1 MLQSRNLTAKQRRN
15 QRLGKGGDPD
25 LTGQQETRLVAQ
37 GFQQAHRLF
46 DKAARQWITRSRG
59 PSSLIALT
67 ESRKMAREHRAG
79 AAPGDSSF
87 QLLKNWIAIIIGIVI
102 AYQIATLG
110 RQGLWFDELFTVVAT
125 LPERSL
131 TEIFHTYLL
140 NEQTPPLHYLLMH
153 FWQLIAPPG
162 DWSMRVPGL
171 FFYLLT
177 IAAAAL
183 YPCRAINT
191 PTRITFVAL
200 VGCSFGTI
208 YFAQEVRTYYL
219 LSLVAICILYDI
231 IDHAVVL
238 DNGDQPSWTRLT
250 WSAMVGL
257 IASYSHYFG
266 YLFFGGGI
274 FAVLCYSIARGRMP
288 WRIVALGGAVVLGF
302 LPWIVIQSSF
312 LVQEG
317 LNTSYIIPPIGVLKR
332 FLRLLVGSPF
342 AAALLA
348 ILGVWALS
356 LHARAVVASRALRL
370 TLAVISINSIAS
382 IAIFLYSPIVDA
394 RHLVGLRMATLLAF
408 ALVISEILN
417 DWRAQALLIATAA
430 TLFASFIMTQQPK
443 QSWREPAAY
452 IIDHTTCERR
462 EILFYAGL
470 GLPAWALSYYLP
482 VERFPLKYSKFDSS
496 VVQDLGQLNEA
507 RPGCDV
513 VAIALHLGSAADWQA
528 ALAATPFRGP
538 GFHLQEWP
546 SAFVV
551 RQISQ

>member
-1 MLQSRNLTAKQRRN
+1 
-15 QRLGKGGDPD
+15 
-25 LTGQQETRLVAQ
+25 
-37 GFQQAHRLF
+37 
-46 DKAARQWITRSRG
+46 
-59 PSSLIALT
+59 
-67 ESRKMAREHRAG
+67 MAREHHAE
-79 AAPGDSSF
+79 APPGGSSL
-87 QLLKNWIAIIIGIVI
+87 QLLKNWIAVIIGIVT

-110 RQGLWFDELFTVVAT
+110 RQGLWVDELFTVGAT
-125 LPERSL
+125 LPEHSL
-131 TEIFHTYLL
+131 TEIFHNYLL

-153 FWQLIAPPG
+153 FWQLIAPRG

-171 FFYLLT
+171 YFYLLT

-183 YPCRAINT
+183 YPCRAIN
-191 PTRITFVAL
+191 PATRVTFVAL

-208 YFAQEVRTYYL
+208 WFAQEVRTYYL
-219 LSLVAICILYDI
+219 FGLVAICILYDI
-231 IDHAVVL
+231 IDHASVL
-238 DNGDQPSWTRLT
+238 DNGDQPSWTRLI

-266 YLFFGGGI
+266 FLFFGGAI
-274 FAVLCYSIARGRMP
+274 FAVLCHSIASGRMS

-312 LVQEG
+312 LVREG
-317 LNTSYIIPPIGVLKR
+317 LNPSYIILPIGVLKG

-356 LHARAVVASRALRL
+356 LHARAVLTNRALRL
-370 TLAVISINSIAS
+370 TLAVIAINLMAA
-382 IAIFLYSPIVDA
+382 IAIFLYSPIVDP

-417 DWRAQALLIATAA
+417 DRRAQALLIATAA
-430 TLFASFIMTQQPK
+430 SLFVSFIMTQWPK
-443 QSWREPAAY
+443 WSWREPADY
-452 IIDHTTCERR
+452 IIDHTGCERR
-462 EILFYAGL
+462 EILFYSMK
-470 GLPAWALSYYLP
+470 GLPDWALSYYLP
-482 VERFPLKYSKFDSS
+482 VQRFPLKYSKFDSS

-513 VAIALHLGSAADWQA
+513 VAIALDLWSAADWQT